1 MGSLQEWD
9 EIVSSCSETPQKK
22 KKKRMDEAATGI
34 SLDVAVVAEKKNK
47 IKSTLELS
55 S

>member
-9 EIVSSCSETPQKK
+9 EIVSSCSEKPQK

-55 S
+55 C